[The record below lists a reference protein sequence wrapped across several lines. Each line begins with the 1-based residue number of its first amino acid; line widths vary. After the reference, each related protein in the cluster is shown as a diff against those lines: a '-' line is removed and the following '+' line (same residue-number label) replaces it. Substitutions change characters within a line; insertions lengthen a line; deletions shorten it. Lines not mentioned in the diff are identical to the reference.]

1 MTKIKKSME
10 PLLEEAYKAGQ
21 QGEFNFQS
29 WLQLKLAEQKSVP
42 KHHEGKGPK
51 PMSGGG
57 GSGGMMKRVTGRG
70 R

>member
-21 QGEFNFQS
+21 KNELDFQS
-29 WLQLKLAEQKSVP
+29 WLQLKLAEQKNVP

-51 PMSGGG
+51 PMSGS
-57 GSGGMMKRVTGRG
+57 GSSGMMKRVTGRG

>member
-21 QGEFNFQS
+21 KNELDFQS
-29 WLQLKLAEQKSVP
+29 WLQLKLVEQKSVP

-57 GSGGMMKRVTGRG
+57 SSGMMKRVTGRG